1 MGKLLVSVEFKRRL
15 TAARPRLYRTA
26 FVWTKSRE
34 LADDL
39 VQETATKALR
49 KAKQLRDIDAL
60 DAWLFRIMMNCWRD
74 YLRQNPSTED
84 IDNHEISTE
93 NTPETDN
100 SRSELIRLVRSAV
113 GQLPDAFRQT
123 VTLVDLEGFSYVET
137 AEILNVPVGT
147 VMSRLSRA
155 RSRLRDRLANELTKP
170 IDLGYPLRRVK

>member
-1 MGKLLVSVEFKRRL
+1 MGKLLASAEFKRRL
-15 TAARPRLYRTA
+15 TAARPRLFRTA

-49 KAKQLRDIDAL
+49 KAKQLRDINAL

-84 IDNHEISTE
+84 IDNHEIPTE

-100 SRSELIRLVRSAV
+100 SRSELVRLVRFAV
-113 GQLPDAFRQT
+113 GQLPDTFRHT
-123 VTLVDLEGFSYVET
+123 IMLVDLEGFSYVET

-155 RSRLRDRLANELTKP
+155 RSRLRDQLASELTKA
-170 IDLGYPLRRVK
+170 IDLGHPLRRVK

>member
-1 MGKLLVSVEFKRRL
+1 MGSAEFKRRL

-26 FVWTKSRE
+26 FVWTKSKE

-49 KAKQLRDIDAL
+49 KARQLRDINAL

-74 YLRQNPSTED
+74 YLRQNPNTED

-100 SRSELIRLVRSAV
+100 SRSELIKLVRSTVA
-113 GQLPDAFRQT
+113 QLPDIFRQT
-123 VTLVDLEGFSYVET
+123 IMLVDLEGFSYIET

-155 RSRLRDRLANELTKP
+155 RSRLRDRLAGELSKS
-170 IDLGYPLRRVK
+170 IDLGHALRRVK